1 MTANERLAFI
11 RRIAKTHC
19 SSHQDFTKYTGY
31 LRDTVSDWFT
41 SCCSLSHRYVYSR
54 VVNRLLLELAKVQDA
69 KKLTTPTLN
78 QMVNDGTGAQLPRNH
93 EKIAYRDA
101 FALEV
106 SYEQH

>member
-41 SCCSLSHRYVYSR
+41 SCHSLRHRYVYSR
-54 VVNRLLLELAKVQDA
+54 V
-69 KKLTTPTLN
+69 
-78 QMVNDGTGAQLPRNH
+78 VNDGTGAQLPRNH

>member
-41 SCCSLSHRYVYSR
+41 SCDSLRHRYVYSR
-54 VVNRLLLELAKVQDA
+54 VVDRLLLELVKAQGA
-69 KKLTTPTLN
+69 KKLTILALN
-78 QMVNDGTGAQLPRNH
+78 QMVNDGTEAELPRNH

-106 SYEQH
+106 SYEQY